1 MGILSYGY
9 KALKAGSKAIK
20 SVKPFSKTGG
30 KTVEQVK
37 QGAAKSKLDA
47 ARFNLKE
54 TFKKSD
60 KALDKLKDTVK
71 RVPKMGGGMMGRQ
84 MYKKGGKSFP
94 DLTGDGK
101 VTKKDI
107 LKGRGV
113 PGFKDGGKA
122 DEKPMDEKPSKSKKK
137 FPIKGTGGARPFEN
151 IKRLFKNNEDKGSKD
166 AAKKIGKMLKEKNN
180 DKKN

>member
-9 KALKAGSKAIK
+9 KALKTIGSPIKHGTKAIK

-60 KALDKLKDTVK
+60 KALDKLKDTLK
-71 RVPKMGGGMMGRQ
+71 REPKMGGGMMGRP
-84 MYKKGGKSFP
+84 MYKKGSKKAVGKSNFGM
-94 DLTGDGK
+94 LS
-101 VTKKDI
+101 V
-107 LKGRGV
+107 
-113 PGFKDGGKA
+113 KA
-122 DEKPMDEKPSKSKKK
+122 GIDNNPKPTQADRIAGATMKKK
-137 FPIKGTGGARPFEN
+137 K
-151 IKRLFKNNEDKGSKD
+151 
-166 AAKKIGKMLKEKNN
+166 
-180 DKKN
+180 

>member
-1 MGILSYGY
+1 MGFLSYGY

-84 MYKKGGKSFP
+84 MYKKGSKKAVGKSSLGMQSVIHGLDSNPKITAADPKAKFIA
-94 DLTGDGK
+94 K
-101 VTKKDI
+101 NKK
-107 LKGRGV
+107 
-113 PGFKDGGKA
+113 
-122 DEKPMDEKPSKSKKK
+122 
-137 FPIKGTGGARPFEN
+137 T
-151 IKRLFKNNEDKGSKD
+151 
-166 AAKKIGKMLKEKNN
+166 
-180 DKKN
+180 

>member
-113 PGFKDGGKA
+113 PGFKDG
-122 DEKPMDEKPSKSKKK
+122 SKG
-137 FPIKGTGGARPFEN
+137 PVQN

>member
-1 MGILSYGY
+1 MGLLSYGY
-9 KALKAGSKAIK
+9 KALKAGKGKTIK

-60 KALDKLKDTVK
+60 KALEKLKNTTK
-71 RVPKMGGGMMGRQ
+71 AREGKMGGGMMGRQ

-107 LKGRGV
+107 LRGRGV
-113 PGFKDGGKA
+113 PGFKDGSKGPVRKKIPNKA
-122 DEKPMDEKPSKSKKK
+122 
-137 FPIKGTGGARPFEN
+137 FGTGEGRPFPGGEK
-151 IKRLFKNNEDKGSKD
+151 KRKEKLEKLKNN
-166 AAKKIGKMLKEKNN
+166 AKN
-180 DKKN
+180 